1 MIKLINKF
9 KKSGYHIL
17 KLNSNN
23 LLKNVQENIF
33 KSKIDVKNFDESILK
48 IQNHIFKTK
57 IHKKIVL
64 SKKKFFKNLFNI
76 KNIND
81 LNITSFFHLRAVKKS
96 KKENFIGFH
105 RETFYS
111 DYDFTKK
118 VINVSVPLLNY
129 SAKNSMKVIDGSH
142 IIPDE
147 KIKTKKLS
155 SKISGVKKNSI
166 KHKLG
171 MPYNPKIIIS
181 GINIKKAKRL
191 KCSVGD
197 LIIFS
202 AMLIHGGGINYTNK
216 VRFSLDFA
224 LIDKR
229 YLKNKKLKKH
239 HISYSN
245 NKNYWTNI

>member
-96 KKENFIGFH
+96 KKENLLVFIERHFIQ
-105 RETFYS
+105 TM
-111 DYDFTKK
+111 TLQKK
-118 VINVSVPLLNY
+118 
-129 SAKNSMKVIDGSH
+129 
-142 IIPDE
+142 
-147 KIKTKKLS
+147 
-155 SKISGVKKNSI
+155 
-166 KHKLG
+166 
-171 MPYNPKIIIS
+171 
-181 GINIKKAKRL
+181 
-191 KCSVGD
+191 
-197 LIIFS
+197 
-202 AMLIHGGGINYTNK
+202 
-216 VRFSLDFA
+216 
-224 LIDKR
+224 
-229 YLKNKKLKKH
+229 
-239 HISYSN
+239 
-245 NKNYWTNI
+245 

>member
-1 MIKLINKF
+1 
-9 KKSGYHIL
+9 
-17 KLNSNN
+17 
-23 LLKNVQENIF
+23 
-33 KSKIDVKNFDESILK
+33 
-48 IQNHIFKTK
+48 
-57 IHKKIVL
+57 
-64 SKKKFFKNLFNI
+64 
-76 KNIND
+76 
-81 LNITSFFHLRAVKKS
+81 
-96 KKENFIGFH
+96 
-105 RETFYS
+105 
-111 DYDFTKK
+111 
-118 VINVSVPLLNY
+118 
-129 SAKNSMKVIDGSH
+129 MKVIDGSH